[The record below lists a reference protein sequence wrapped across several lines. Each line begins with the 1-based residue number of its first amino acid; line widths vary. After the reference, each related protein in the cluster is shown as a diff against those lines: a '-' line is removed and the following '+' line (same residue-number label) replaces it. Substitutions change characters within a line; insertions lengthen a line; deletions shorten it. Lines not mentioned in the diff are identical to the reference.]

1 MIIRDS
7 QLDALASAT
16 MTSVRKKRLFE
27 LRDKGFD
34 VQEDARTG
42 EILVRD
48 KAGGVTRVES
58 LGLRT
63 RVTSAEGVATEF
75 EQYPYGRV
83 RRIVDSAG
91 REVRFERDTA
101 GLLQAIDR

>member
-1 MIIRDS
+1 MKLRGS
-7 QLDALASAT
+7 QVDALAGAT
-16 MTSVRKKRLFE
+16 MNRVRRQRLFE

-34 VQEDARTG
+34 VQEDAKTG

-48 KAGGVTRVES
+48 KAESVTRVES

-63 RVTSAEGVATEF
+63 RVTSAEGATTEF
-75 EQYPYGRV
+75 EQYHNGRV
-83 RRIVDSAG
+83 KRIVDPAG

-101 GLLQAIDR
+101 